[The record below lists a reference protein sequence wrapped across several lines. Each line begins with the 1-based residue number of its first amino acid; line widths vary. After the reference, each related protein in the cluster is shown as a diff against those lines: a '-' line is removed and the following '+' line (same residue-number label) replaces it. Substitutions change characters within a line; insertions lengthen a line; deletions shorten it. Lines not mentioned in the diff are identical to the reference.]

1 MTITINSA
9 DYGTVEVAED
19 KVIEFPQG
27 LAGFENLRRFAF
39 LHPESDQPKHFI
51 LQSMEDPEVA
61 FNVADPAIFGFSY
74 EITLDDALNAAL
86 YQPDSPE
93 ALADDVVLVILY
105 KEAEGSPLRA
115 ILKAP
120 LILNLKTRRG
130 VQHTFT
136 RLDYTL

>member
-27 LAGFENLRRFAF
+27 LAGFESLRRFAF
-39 LHPESDQPKHFI
+39 LHPENDQPRHFI
-51 LQSMEDPEVA
+51 LQSIEDPEVA

-74 EITLDDALNAAL
+74 EITLDDVLSAAL
-86 YQPDSPE
+86 DQPDSPE

-105 KEAEGSPLRA
+105 KEADGSPLRA

>member
-27 LAGFENLRRFAF
+27 LAGFESLRRFAF
-39 LHPESDQPKHFI
+39 LHPESEQPKHFI

-74 EITLDDALNAAL
+74 EITLDDALSAAL
-86 YQPDSPE
+86 NQPDSPD

-105 KEAEGSPLRA
+105 KEAEGAPLRA
-115 ILKAP
+115 ILKGP